1 MAWRNNYNYRRN
13 NWNRGGR
20 YYGRRR
26 GYYNNNS
33 TNRRAT
39 GNMRAAKQQADQS
52 TFTVN
57 IPSQLSAFCAQSQ
70 AFLNQNTVAGGKK
83 LGIYAMN
90 IFDQLRKSDFFNN
103 YASMYDEFKI
113 DKIKVKLL
121 PTKWAV
127 NGNTNSYYYKNLTV
141 YTAWDRTGLN
151 DSQYDV
157 TVGTDFDKQ
166 TTPASTNTWMIG
178 TLEGTNTATEGVK
191 DFGGLYVTIGDDITT
206 YSSAESRVVNPN
218 TNTSIVRWLSPKTMQ
233 ERSQWLST
241 ASLKQWYYVYDDNRG
256 RYCNIPVS
264 DIKGYYQDEDF
275 SVTEQ
280 IVTITSGG
288 SGTAGVRGLL
298 QNYSSPLSSEN
309 PCSLLEDT
317 GIKFKPTLLVGI
329 YPEDSNVTPN
339 GDGLSAPIPNNKIT
353 FNVETEVV
361 CSFRGLRKASVVA
374 A

>member
-1 MAWRNNYNYRRN
+1 MAYRYNWRRGNS
-13 NWNRGGR
+13 WNRGGR

-26 GYYNNNS
+26 YYGNA
-33 TNRRAT
+33 TNRRAN
-39 GNMRAAKQQADQS
+39 GNMRAARQQADQS
-52 TFTVN
+52 NFTIN
-57 IPSQLSAFCAQSQ
+57 IPSQLSAFLTPSSSFINAS
-70 AFLNQNTVAGGKK
+70 TAGGKK
-83 LGIYAMN
+83 LGVYAMN

-103 YASMYDEFKI
+103 YAAMYDEFKI
-113 DKIKVKLL
+113 DKVKVKLL
-121 PTKWAV
+121 PTQWAI
-127 NGNTNSYYYKNLTV
+127 NSSNQGSYYYKNLTV

-151 DSQYDV
+151 EHQIDIA
-157 TVGTDFDKQ
+157 VGTDFQKQ
-166 TTPASTNTWMIG
+166 NTESSTNTWMIG
-178 TLEGTNTATEGVK
+178 TAAGKPTGPGSEITQY
-191 DFGGLYVTIGDDITT
+191 GGLYVTVGDDITT

-218 TNTSIVRWLSPKTMQ
+218 TNTSIVRWLVPKTMQ

-241 ASLKQWYYVYDDNRG
+241 SSLKKWYYEYDKTHG
-256 RYCNIPVS
+256 RYYNIPVS

-280 IVTITSGG
+280 VVTIVDGG
-288 SGTAGVRGLL
+288 SGTGGVRGLL
-298 QNYSSPLSSEN
+298 QNYTSPIASEN

-329 YPEDSNVTPN
+329 YPEDGNIDNQTGTPN
-339 GDGLSAPIPNNKIT
+339 NQIV